1 MNKLLVIGS
10 ISTDF
15 NVKTHCLPQIGETVA
30 GDNFSISFGG
40 KGANQAIA
48 AARLGAEVLMA
59 GTVGN
64 DMFADQL
71 INNLVQNQI
80 NVDYVERCLSL
91 ESGAAHITK
100 YNNDNSIIYIAAAND
115 EITLDRVEDLT
126 KTFKEVDYVVIQ
138 NEIPIDIVIA
148 IIKICHDEDVK
159 VIYNPAPAET
169 VDQEIIDKV
178 SLFTPNESE
187 FYKIFPD
194 LTIEEGLM
202 KFPNKMIITLGSEG
216 VAYYDGSQVIKV
228 PSYTVDVTDTTGA
241 GDTFN
246 GALAFALSNN
256 KPLKESIYF
265 ANLAAA
271 LSIQKYGAQEGMP
284 TADEIKT
291 SEDFDTDW
299 DIY

>member
-15 NVKTHCLPQIGETVA
+15 NVKTHSLPQIGETVA

-48 AARLGAEVLMA
+48 ASRLGAEVLMA

-80 NVDYVERCLSL
+80 NVDYVERHLSF

-115 EITLDRVEDLT
+115 EITLDRVEDL
-126 KTFKEVDYVVIQ
+126 KKIFKEVDYIVIQ
-138 NEIPIDIVIA
+138 NEIPIDMVIA
-148 IIKICHDEDVK
+148 IIRICYDEGVK

-187 FYKIFPD
+187 FHKIFPD

-271 LSIQKYGAQEGMP
+271 LSVQKYGAQEGMP

-291 SEDFDTDW
+291 SDYFDTDW